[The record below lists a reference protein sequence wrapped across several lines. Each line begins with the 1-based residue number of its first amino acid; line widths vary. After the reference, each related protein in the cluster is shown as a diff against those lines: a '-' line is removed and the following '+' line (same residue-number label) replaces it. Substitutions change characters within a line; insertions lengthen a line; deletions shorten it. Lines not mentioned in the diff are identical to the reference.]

1 MAWKSLSALTMW
13 PNFDLPIHNSI
24 LSHVTIDFA
33 LSNRYSSMIF
43 EVPKSGTITKIGFY
57 NGPSG
62 GGTMTVEASLQ
73 TVSGGIP
80 SGSNYGS
87 SAPGTITN
95 PSADTAYE
103 ITLATP
109 ATATKGDRV
118 AAKIRISA
126 LTSGTLRVQYVSQ
139 APNNQLPYK
148 VNSFD
153 AKISVRPGMWV
164 VYNDGSVGEI
174 HGTLPFTA
182 FTTLAFSSSST
193 PDEVGNYFTS
203 PVKLRAIGVAAM
215 FPSLN
220 GPTSADTMRL
230 YSAANDVLASMSFDV
245 GTVNISGAAGYTRA
259 LFSSPVT
266 IEADTVYR
274 LAFAPGATSRDV
286 KYFAYPS
293 QALKVNGWD
302 TNWVYT
308 SRTDSGAWTQTNER
322 ALPFVLLVDAIDVP
336 APGGLLLHPGMAGG
350 MRA

>member
-1 MAWKSLSALTMW
+1 MPFKDLPALAMW
-13 PNFDLPIHNSI
+13 PNFDIPVYTSI
-24 LSHVTIDFA
+24 LQQVTIDFA
-33 LSNRYSSMIF
+33 FANRYSSMIF
-43 EVPKSGTITKIGFY
+43 EIPKTGTITKIGFY

-62 GGTMTVEASLQ
+62 GATATVEASLQ

-80 SGSNYGS
+80 SGSNYGG

-118 AAKIRISA
+118 AAKIRLSA
-126 LTSGTLRVQYVSQ
+126 LTSGSIKVQYVNHP
-139 APNNQLPYK
+139 PNPQLPYK

-153 AKISVRPGMWV
+153 TKASSRPGMWV
-164 VYNDGSVGEI
+164 VYNDGSVGVI
-174 HGTLPFTA
+174 PGTLPFTA
-182 FTTLAFSSSST
+182 FTTLSFSSSST

-203 PVKLRAIGVAAM
+203 PYKLRAVGVAAM
-215 FPSLN
+215 FPTTN

-230 YSAANDVLASMSFDV
+230 YSAGGSVLASMSFDV
-245 GTVNISGAAGYTRA
+245 ATVAISGAAGYTRG
-259 LFSSPVT
+259 LFSSPIT

-293 QALKVNGWD
+293 QALKANGWD
-302 TNWVYT
+302 PNWVYT
-308 SRTDSGAWTQTNER
+308 SRTDSGAWTQVDDR
-322 ALPFVLLVDAIDVP
+322 AVPFVLLVDAIDIP
-336 APGGLLLHPGMAGG
+336 AAGGLLLHPGMSGG